1 MNEKYIYLMHSISVK
16 MKNIL
21 IIKIKYVN
29 QVLSLI
35 GRIKYFKVEMLK
47 LIIAVLSLV
56 TIYLLSHYNQDAMIA
71 FVMIQAIVTIISS
84 CIDFGSNVYNMNVE
98 HGDFKYSRSSADKR
112 IYFAINTFCLL
123 FVFYVYDAT
132 LSYEQLPFL
141 IVGCI
146 GNVFLM
152 RSITIYR
159 RSGNPFKSV
168 LYFEFSLV
176 LLKMMSYPVLIFLGI
191 NEFVIFLML
200 APFFIAFIFYKN
212 KRIENLDLY
221 SVIQFNDAYPRISLK
236 FLLISASVAFKNQA
250 LTLFIPLASAANQGL
265 IVVLTRT
272 NSIVSLACSG
282 ISVRLPSVVKSYVS
296 NKKKSKLYTLY
307 AILLSV
313 FAISSISL
321 PIYLPLIASYFNY
334 IYDINYLSYEFILS
348 CLIFFS
354 TVQAANQ
361 IFFQSLGKN
370 KLSLVS
376 EFIYIS
382 LLFMFFNQ
390 V

>member
-1 MNEKYIYLMHSISVK
+1 M
-16 MKNIL
+16 
-21 IIKIKYVN
+21 
-29 QVLSLI
+29 
-35 GRIKYFKVEMLK
+35 
-47 LIIAVLSLV
+47 
-56 TIYLLSHYNQDAMIA
+56 
-71 FVMIQAIVTIISS
+71 
-84 CIDFGSNVYNMNVE
+84 
-98 HGDFKYSRSSADKR
+98 
-112 IYFAINTFCLL
+112 
-123 FVFYVYDAT
+123 
-132 LSYEQLPFL
+132 
-141 IVGCI
+141 
-146 GNVFLM
+146 
-152 RSITIYR
+152 
-159 RSGNPFKSV
+159 
-168 LYFEFSLV
+168 
-176 LLKMMSYPVLIFLGI
+176 
-191 NEFVIFLML
+191 NEFVIFLLL

-313 FAISSISL
+313 FAISSISS

-382 LLFMFFNQ
+382 LLFMFVNQ